1 MATKANRLAAGTPVT
16 TKSGNREYVGK
27 TKSGATFTAT
37 PMEFALLN
45 GAAPETIAQVQ
56 AILNNPGKLNN
67 IRIPKGVKGG
77 RSFEEAD
84 ASDETGGA
92 DAGGSDGSDTSG
104 DGSDGGASSGF
115 GGGESPADPSS
126 VGTANFGGAGG
137 TSPLFPDRIQR
148 PQTLESF
155 TEEEKAK
162 ATREANAKEFNTLGI
177 DGVGLEINTRTFF
190 NQNKAAASR
199 AAVSK
204 IRSNAEN
211 TAYDAGS
218 IIGGG
223 LSLFGI
229 PTGVPGFGLGDLAS
243 LAAAPSKSQ
252 QMQEKTGGKLSDGVA
267 DPPSQDA
274 FGGDDN
280 NFIPIKKRG
289 STKSIT
295 TKGITKSIPNSTSL
309 AIAEKDQGPTRN
321 QLRTARRQITR
332 YR

>member
-1 MATKANRLAAGTPVT
+1 MATKANRLAAGKSVT
-16 TKSGNREYVGK
+16 TKSGNTEYVGK
-27 TKSGATFTAT
+27 TKSGATFAAT
-37 PMEFALLN
+37 PMEFSLLN
-45 GAAPETIAQVQ
+45 GAAPETISHVQ
-56 AILNNPGKLNN
+56 AILSNPGKLNN
-67 IRIPKGVKGG
+67 IKGVKGI

-84 ASDETGGA
+84 ASDETSGA

-115 GGGESPADPSS
+115 GGGESPSDPSS

-162 ATREANAKEFNTLGI
+162 ATREANAKEFNTFGI

-267 DPPSQDA
+267 APPSQDA

-280 NFIPIKKRG
+280 NFTPIKKRG
-289 STKSIT
+289 SA
-295 TKGITKSIPNSTSL
+295 KGITKSIPNSTSL
-309 AIAEKDQGPTRN
+309 AIAENDQGPTRN
-321 QLRTARRQITR
+321 QLRKARRQIIR